1 MVKRKNWASLIIFRT
16 LKTGAERQVSAFLK
30 VPTMVD
36 PIDTKSGLG
45 NDQEIGKGNGR
56 EIGLETVPA
65 TAEGRD
71 RDLQSA
77 TMTVEESIASDPRI
91 ENALTGLQ
99 RRCAKWRVPQ
109 LHRAQSLA
117 QSQRNFAQRAAAVAA
132 AALLTVA

>member
-30 VPTMVD
+30 IPTMVD

-56 EIGLETVPA
+56 EIGLETDPA

-77 TMTVEESIASDPRI
+77 TMTVEESDPRI

>member
-1 MVKRKNWASLIIFRT
+1 
-16 LKTGAERQVSAFLK
+16 
-30 VPTMVD
+30 MVD
-36 PIDTKSGLG
+36 PIDIKSGLG

-56 EIGLETVPA
+56 EIGLETDPA

-77 TMTVEESIASDPRI
+77 TMTVEESDPRI